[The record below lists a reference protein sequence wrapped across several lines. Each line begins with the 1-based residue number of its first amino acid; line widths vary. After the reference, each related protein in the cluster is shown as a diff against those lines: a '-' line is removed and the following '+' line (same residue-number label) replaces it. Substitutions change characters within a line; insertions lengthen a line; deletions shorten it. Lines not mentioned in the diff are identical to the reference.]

1 MAKKK
6 ILEKKLKL
14 PAVKTNDSD
23 FFASIADLIQESKQR
38 VAIAV
43 NSELTMLY
51 WKIGNHIHAHIL
63 QSRRAEY
70 GEQIVSMLSHQL
82 SGKYGK
88 GWGVKHLRHC
98 LRTAETFTND
108 QIIYA
113 VRRQLTWT
121 HVRTLSYIDDPL
133 KKEFYLE
140 LCALERWSTR
150 QFNERISSLLYER
163 TAISK
168 KPDETIRQDLQL
180 LKDENALSPDLVFR
194 DPYFLDFLGLK
205 DTYSERDLES
215 AIIAELQRF
224 ILELG
229 NDFAFI
235 ARQKR
240 ISIDNDDYYIDL
252 LFYHRKLKS
261 LVALDLKLDKF
272 KAGYKG
278 QMELYLRWLEK
289 HEMVEGENSPVG
301 LILCSDANKEHIEL
315 MRLEESN
322 IKVATYLT
330 ALPPIKL
337 LQKKLHEAII
347 IAKEKMGDVPGEI
360 FHE

>member
-6 ILEKKLKL
+6 IIEKELESPVKVDDSKLFS
-14 PAVKTNDSD
+14 N
-23 FFASIADLIQESKQR
+23 IADLIQQSKQR
-38 VAIAV
+38 VAIVV
-43 NSELTMLY
+43 NSELAMLY

-63 QSRRAEY
+63 QSQRAEY
-70 GEQIVSMLSHQL
+70 GEQIVSTLSHQL
-82 SGKYGK
+82 TEKYGN

-113 VRRQLTWT
+113 VCRQLTWT
-121 HVRTLSYIDDPL
+121 HIRTLSYIDDPL
-133 KKEFYLE
+133 KREFYLE
-140 LCALERWSTR
+140 LCALERWSSR
-150 QFNERISSLLYER
+150 QFNERIGSLLYER

-168 KPDETIRQDLQL
+168 QPDETIRQDLKS
-180 LKDENALSPDLVFR
+180 LKEEQILSPALIFR

-224 ILELG
+224 LMEMG

-252 LFYHRKLKS
+252 LFYHRKLRS
-261 LVALDLKLDKF
+261 LVALDLKLNKF

-289 HEMVEGENSPVG
+289 HAMAEGENSPVG

-337 LQKKLHEAII
+337 LQKKLHEAIV
-347 IAKEKMGDVPGEI
+347 IAKEKMGDMP
-360 FHE
+360 

>member
-1 MAKKK
+1 MGKKK
-6 ILEKKLKL
+6 IIEKELES
-14 PAVKTNDSD
+14 PVVKVNSSEL
-23 FFASIADLIQESKQR
+23 FSNIADLIQQSRQR
-38 VAIAV
+38 VAVVV
-43 NSELTMLY
+43 NSELTLLY
-51 WKIGNHIHAHIL
+51 WKIGSHIHADIL
-63 QSRRAEY
+63 QNQRAEY
-70 GEQIVSMLSHQL
+70 GEQIVWTLSQQL
-82 SGKYGK
+82 IENYGK

-98 LRTAETFTND
+98 L
-108 QIIYA
+108 
-113 VRRQLTWT
+113 QLTWT
-121 HVRTLSYIDDPL
+121 HIRTLAYIDDPL
-133 KKEFYLE
+133 KREFYLE

-150 QFNERISSLLYER
+150 QFNERIGSLLYER

-168 KPDETIRQDLQL
+168 KPDATIRQDLKS
-180 LKDENALSPDLVFR
+180 LKEKQVLSPDLIFR

-215 AIIAELQRF
+215 ATIAELQRF
-224 ILELG
+224 LMEMG

-252 LFYHRKLKS
+252 LFYHRKLRA

-278 QMELYLRWLEK
+278 QMELYMRWLEK
-289 HEMVEGENSPVG
+289 HEMAEGENSPVG
-301 LILCSDANKEHIEL
+301 LILCSDENKEHIEL

-337 LQKKLHEAII
+337 LQKKLHEAIV
-347 IAKEKMGDVPGEI
+347 IAKEKMADMPGKI
-360 FHE
+360 KRKKT

>member
-6 ILEKKLKL
+6 IIEKKLES
-14 PAVKTNDSD
+14 AVIKVNDSKL
-23 FFASIADLIQESKQR
+23 FSNIADLIQQSRQSI
-38 VAIAV
+38 AIVV
-43 NSELTMLY
+43 NSELAMLY
-51 WKIGNHIHAHIL
+51 WKIGNHIYAHIL
-63 QSRRAEY
+63 QNQRAEY
-70 GEQIVSMLSHQL
+70 GEQIVSILSDRL
-82 SGKYGK
+82 TEKYGK

-108 QIIYA
+108 QIVYA

-121 HVRTLSYIDDPL
+121 HIRTLAYIDDQL
-133 KKEFYLE
+133 KREFYLE

-150 QFNERISSLLYER
+150 QFNERIGSMLYER

-168 KPDETIRQDLQL
+168 KPDETIRRDLKS
-180 LKDENALSPDLVFR
+180 LKEEQILSPDLIFR

-215 AIIAELQRF
+215 AIIAELQSF
-224 ILELG
+224 LMEMG

-252 LFYHRKLKS
+252 LFYHRKLRS

-289 HEMVEGENSPVG
+289 HEMAEGENSPVG

-347 IAKEKMGDVPGEI
+347 IAKEKMGDVPGKI
-360 FHE
+360 